1 MKKASWLLVLLFGGI
16 LGSARGVSLS
26 DCLNAPNL
34 NWSTGGQSPWFA
46 QSVLSHDGVD
56 AAQSGPIIDN
66 QESWVETQLTGPG
79 ILTFWWKVSSEDS
92 FDLLEFS
99 LNSELQTGISGDS
112 GWQQGFFAIPAGN
125 YAARWRYVKDSSNS
139 DGLDA
144 GWLDQVSF
152 QPTFSLGVGI
162 NMPALQ
168 TSSGG
173 DAAFFGET
181 NTTHDG
187 VGAVQSGRI
196 TDNQIS
202 SFETTVNGPAHLA
215 FWWKVSSEEGFD
227 WLSFYVNGVLKK
239 QISGE
244 LDWMQETY
252 DLPAGS
258 QMLSWQYSKDSSS
271 SAGQDAAWIDQVSF
285 SGWSPLPGFGLSASP
300 QSGSS
305 IHLQLTGAVTGTRYR
320 IQTSSNLVDWLPWVQ
335 VTATNNQMVVV
346 DTTAGSAPVRYYRAI
361 SP

>member
-99 LNSELQTGISGDS
+99 LNSELQTRISGDT
-112 GWQQGFFAIPAGN
+112 GWQEGFFAIPAGN
-125 YAARWRYVKDSSNS
+125 YTAHWRYVKDSSNS

-144 GWLDQVSF
+144 AWLDQVGF
-152 QPTFSLGVGI
+152 QPTFSLAMGI
-162 NMPALQ
+162 NMPALP

-173 DAAFFGET
+173 DAAFFGQT

-202 SFETTVNGPAHLA
+202 SLETTVNGPARLT
-215 FWWKVSSEEGFD
+215 FWWKVSSEEGYDF
-227 WLSFYVNGVLKK
+227 LEFYRGTNLVDA
-239 QISGE
+239 ISGE
-244 LDWMQETY
+244 VDWTLKTY
-252 DLPAGS
+252 
-258 QMLSWQYSKDSSS
+258 
-271 SAGQDAAWIDQVSF
+271 QV
-285 SGWSPLPGFGLSASP
+285 P
-300 QSGSS
+300 
-305 IHLQLTGAVTGTRYR
+305 TGTQRMRWRYVKDASFAGGDDTGWVDQ
-320 IQTSSNLVDWLPWVQ
+320 ITTAVVPYLGQLSFQTNGIVVPIDGLTTNVHYQLLASSNMVQ
-335 VTATNNQMVVV
+335 WAPVTQWTAQASSMVALDPVH
-346 DTTAGSAPVRYYRAI
+346 SAPGRFYRVL